1 MLPGS
6 GEASLHPCFKE
17 LKAKEEN
24 KVGTKSTA
32 DFSMDHTSERSQKQ
46 GLNLLLER
54 FFGRVQGFDSQD
66 FPGTPCRGGF
76 LSPVGIQH
84 AGHPQNSSHL
94 LQGIFSSENQL
105 DSVLLF

>member
-1 MLPGS
+1 M
-6 GEASLHPCFKE
+6 
-17 LKAKEEN
+17 
-24 KVGTKSTA
+24 GTKSTA

-84 AGHPQNSSHL
+84 AGHPQNSSPPA
-94 LQGIFSSENQL
+94 GDFQL
-105 DSVLLF
+105 